1 MPENFRPRR
10 PSPEPVYYY
19 DYEYDAEDD
28 ISEDIPEPEEE
39 DVKQNEI
46 QDLIIIEKLQVK
58 RRFSIMQN
66 RLSMN
71 FKEDLDFHGLF
82 LAPKIL

>member
-1 MPENFRPRR
+1 M
-10 PSPEPVYYY
+10 YYY

-58 RRFSIMQN
+58 RLIY
-66 RLSMN
+66 LSA
-71 FKEDLDFHGLF
+71 K
-82 LAPKIL
+82 